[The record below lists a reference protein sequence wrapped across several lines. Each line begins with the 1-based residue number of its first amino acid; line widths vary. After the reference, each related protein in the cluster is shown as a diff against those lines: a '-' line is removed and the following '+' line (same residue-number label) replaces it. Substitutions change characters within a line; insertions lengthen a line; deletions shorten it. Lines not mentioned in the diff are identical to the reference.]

1 MSKDDSKAL
10 HDIARKL
17 GFKEPYELLFVV
29 PKRYLDYRLVS
40 KKSVFEERVALKQH
54 AALQVE
60 ALSAISAHAQKNM
73 NTFRARVFGVDQ
85 TVRVVKWGKAFGLW
99 QKIAAGS
106 VLSLFGKLDMF
117 AGQVYFNATEII
129 QLERI
134 NKIIPVYPAF
144 RKKVAKDKIFRA
156 IQAAASDPVLR
167 NMAAQRIYNE
177 TCGVLP
183 IETVCNILQDVHT
196 PESPEDG
203 YMAIQAIRRI
213 AVKIVAKRLE
223 SSRQEEPE
231 SALEI
236 GYDTIDETIASIP
249 FEPSPSQRQAIE
261 SVYADLIDTYP
272 ARHLISGDVGSGK
285 SVTYL
290 VPAVAAVK
298 SGYRVAVVAP
308 NLLLANQIATEAQSY
323 WPDVPIK
330 VVTGATKDAEV
341 TRDDKSLIVGTSAV
355 LFRAAKSGYYPHV
368 LVLDEQQKMSKKQRD
383 ALVAPYT
390 NVIEATATCLPRTAA
405 LIKLGAWRASRIYP
419 HTKKDIV
426 TELYFEEDKKTL
438 FDFLKRIVA
447 RGGRIAAV
455 YPLVV
460 EDCDGD
466 SETLQSQKY
475 SAETAYAM
483 WEKVFPGDVV
493 LLHGKMGDDEKI
505 EALQQAKENKHV
517 IVTTTVLEIGITI
530 PGLEAMVVI
539 EPYRYGLST
548 LHQLRGRLVRHGG
561 KGLFAMYFPF
571 NRPQDVDLDENF
583 VFDDNDDEEDRS
595 LEEKRLKF
603 VKRLEVLKNENDG
616 HKIAEIDLRIRG
628 FGDLT
633 QDSDAQSGAS
643 KSTIFYGIK
652 FASDDF
658 KGVLQ

>member
-1 MSKDDSKAL
+1 MTQEDKKLL

-17 GFKEPYELLFVV
+17 GFAEPYELLFVV
-29 PKRYLDYRLVS
+29 PKRFLDYRLVN

-73 NTFRARVFGVDQ
+73 NTFRAHVLGVDQ
-85 TVRVVKWGKAFGLW
+85 TVRVVKWGKAFGAW
-99 QKIAAGS
+99 SKIVSGS
-106 VLSLFGKLDMF
+106 VFSLFGKLDMF

-129 QLERI
+129 ALERI
-134 NKIIPVYPAF
+134 NKIIPVYPGF
-144 RKKVAKDKIFRA
+144 RKKIAKDKIFRA
-156 IQAAASDPVLR
+156 IQAAAKNPAFLD
-167 NMAAQRIYNE
+167 MAAQRVFNE
-177 TCGVLP
+177 TGGAMPV
-183 IETVCNILQDVHT
+183 ETVRNILCDMHM
-196 PESPEDG
+196 PSSMEDG
-203 YMAIQAIRRI
+203 YMALQAIRCV
-213 AVKIVAKRLE
+213 AVNIVAKRLE
-223 SSRQEEPE
+223 ALRCEEPQ

-236 GYDTIDETIASIP
+236 AYDTIRETIASIP
-249 FEPSPSQRQAIE
+249 FEPTESQRQAIN
-261 SVYADLIDTYP
+261 SVYVDLIDTYP
-272 ARHLISGDVGSGK
+272 ARHLVSGDVGSGK
-285 SVTYL
+285 SITYL

-298 SGYRVAVVAP
+298 SGYRAAVVVP
-308 NLLLANQIATEAQSY
+308 NLLLANQVAHEAQTY

-330 VVTGATKDAEV
+330 VVTGATKNEV
-341 TRDDKSLIVGTSAV
+341 ARNDNAMIIGTSAV

-419 HTKKDIV
+419 HAKKDIV
-426 TELYFEEDKKTL
+426 TELYFEEDRKAL
-438 FDFLKRIVA
+438 FDSLKKIVA

-466 SETLQSQKY
+466 FETLQSQKY
-475 SAETAYAM
+475 TAEAAYSM
-483 WEKVFPGDVV
+483 WNKVFPDDVV
-493 LLHGKMGDDEKI
+493 LLHGKMSDEEKV
-505 EALQQAKENKHV
+505 EALQQAKDSKHV

-530 PGLEAMVVI
+530 LGLEAMVVI

-583 VFDDNDDEEDRS
+583 VFGDNDDEEDRS

-652 FASDDF
+652 FTSDDF